1 MARKTDG
8 QQTRGEGMKGISLGD
23 VKIESP
29 ILYIQRAA
37 PDTYPD
43 AYDAYPDAY
52 PDAYTE

>member
-8 QQTRGEGMKGISLGD
+8 QRTRGEGMKRISLGH
-23 VKIESP
+23 VEIESL